1 LEAYWLSSAR
11 GIAYLSIKEIQPMK
25 IEVFALCDAAT
36 DNRGKLNI
44 LGTFDQ
50 VYAANV
56 PVVHPA
62 CAIAL
67 RIRFSK
73 MEEGAHRVNI
83 QLVDPDGRPVFQPME
98 GEVQS
103 RMAADVDSVAVNL
116 ILNFQHVKFTAFA
129 DYQINLAIDDVSVAT
144 LPLRVREMP
153 RTHLA

>member
-1 LEAYWLSSAR
+1 
-11 GIAYLSIKEIQPMK
+11 MK

-50 VYAANV
+50 IYAAKM

-67 RIRFSK
+67 RMRFDK
-73 MEEGAHRVNI
+73 MEEGVHTVKL

-98 GEVQS
+98 GEVQP
-103 RMAADVDSVAVNL
+103 RMGADVESVAVNL
-116 ILNFQHVKFTAFA
+116 ILNFQHVKFESFA
-129 DYQINLAIDDVSVAT
+129 DYQINLAVDEVSMAT

-153 RTHLA
+153 RQHVA

>member
-1 LEAYWLSSAR
+1 
-11 GIAYLSIKEIQPMK
+11 MK

-50 VYAANV
+50 IYAASM

-67 RIRFSK
+67 RMRFDK
-73 MEEGAHRVNI
+73 MEEGVHKVNL

-98 GEVQS
+98 GEVQP
-103 RMAADVDSVAVNL
+103 RMAEEVESVAVNL
-116 ILNFQHVKFTAFA
+116 ILNFQHVKFESFA
-129 DYQINLAIDDVSVAT
+129 DYQINLTVDDVSVAS
-144 LPLRVREMP
+144 LPLRVREIPQQRM
-153 RTHLA
+153 A